1 MEETLH
7 VLFVEDSPE
16 DVALVI
22 RNLRLGGYHIESERV
37 ESATGLTAALDRQ
50 SWDLIICDYKLP
62 RFSGFEALRMLRERD
77 QDTPFIFVSGSLGE
91 DAAVSALKQGAQ
103 DYLLKDKLKRLVPA
117 VEREIR
123 ESRER
128 ARFRAEHA
136 RNEAALR
143 ASEAKFRALIENSS
157 DGIFLLDKDGRI
169 AFCSSSVA
177 RILGYKAEELV
188 GYPVNDLF
196 HPDDREKAETGF
208 LDCITGNANF
218 VTCRV
223 RLRHRDHSWRIT
235 DGVCSNLLAAEGIH
249 GLVVNF
255 RDVTESAAAEIA
267 LRKSEECFAKAFT
280 TSPLPTIIITLAK
293 KDFLNANPAFLKMF
307 GYESS
312 EVVGHTADEL
322 GLWVEPHARETMLKA
337 LEHSPTVEPVQTKF
351 RTKSGEIRDVVVVAD
366 ILELDGV
373 PCLLGITQ
381 DVTETKRLEAK
392 FLQAQKMEAV
402 GRLAGGIAHDFNN
415 LLMIMGCS
423 ADLLQ
428 ENRLDSLRVDK
439 FSQQIRD
446 AVDKAARLTRQ
457 LLAFSR
463 QQVLQPSVLDLN
475 GIINDLVK
483 MMSRLIGED
492 IEVELTLDPGL
503 GRVEVDR
510 GQTEQVIMNLAV
522 NARDAMP
529 DGGKLTVTTTN
540 IDMDSDHPYLQQMG
554 LAPGS
559 YVMLSIIDTGI
570 GMSAETQSHMFEP
583 FFTTKELGKGTG
595 LGLSTVFGIVKQSN
609 GAIWVQSEPGE
620 GTAFHIYLPRIQKA
634 FAATTVVEGAA
645 ALDGKETILLA
656 EDDDALRHL
665 FVDYLRSKGYRVI
678 EAVDGPNAL
687 HASEEEGTFHVL
699 VTDMIM
705 PGFGGHKL
713 ADLLLARCP
722 DIPVIFL
729 SGYTDRAANIQEFKF
744 LSSYY
749 LQKPFS
755 MDALARAVRTALR
768 DRRG

>member
-1 MEETLH
+1 MQEMLH
-7 VLFVEDSPE
+7 ALFVEDSPE

-22 RNLRLGGYHIESERV
+22 RNLRLGGYHVESERV

-50 SWDLIICDYKLP
+50 SWDIIICDYTLP
-62 RFSGFEALRMLRERD
+62 SFSGFEALRILRERD
-77 QDTPFIFVSGSLGE
+77 QNTPFIFVSGSLGE

-123 ESRER
+123 EARERTRVRAER
-128 ARFRAEHA
+128 AR
-136 RNEAALR
+136 NESVLR
-143 ASEAKFRALIENSS
+143 ASEIEAKQL
-157 DGIFLLDKDGRI
+157 
-169 AFCSSSVA
+169 
-177 RILGYKAEELV
+177 
-188 GYPVNDLF
+188 
-196 HPDDREKAETGF
+196 
-208 LDCITGNANF
+208 
-218 VTCRV
+218 
-223 RLRHRDHSWRIT
+223 
-235 DGVCSNLLAAEGIH
+235 
-249 GLVVNF
+249 
-255 RDVTESAAAEIA
+255 ES
-267 LRKSEECFAKAFT
+267 
-280 TSPLPTIIITLAK
+280 
-293 KDFLNANPAFLKMF
+293 
-307 GYESS
+307 
-312 EVVGHTADEL
+312 
-322 GLWVEPHARETMLKA
+322 
-337 LEHSPTVEPVQTKF
+337 
-351 RTKSGEIRDVVVVAD
+351 
-366 ILELDGV
+366 
-373 PCLLGITQ
+373 
-381 DVTETKRLEAK
+381 K

-402 GRLAGGIAHDFNN
+402 GHLAGGIAHDFNN

-428 ENRLDSLRVDK
+428 KNRLDGSKVDK

-446 AVDKAARLTRQ
+446 AVDKAARLTSQ

-463 QQVLQPSVLDLN
+463 QQILQPSVLDLN

-483 MMSRLIGED
+483 MMSRLLGED
-492 IEVELTLDPGL
+492 IEIELTLDPGL

-510 GQTEQVIMNLAV
+510 GHTEQVIMNLAV

-529 DGGKLTVTTTN
+529 DGGKLTVTTAN
-540 IDMDSDHPYLQQMG
+540 IDMDADHPDLQQMG
-554 LAPGS
+554 LALGS
-559 YVMLSIIDTGI
+559 YVMLSISDTGI

-609 GAIWVQSEPGE
+609 GAIWVQSAPGE
-620 GTAFHIYLPRIQKA
+620 GSAFHICLPRIQKP
-634 FAATTVVEGAA
+634 FVATTDVEGVAA
-645 ALDGKETILLA
+645 VDGKETILLA
-656 EDDDALRHL
+656 EDDDVLRHL

-678 EAVDGPNAL
+678 EAVDGPHAL
-687 HASEEEGTFHVL
+687 HAYEEEEGVIHVL

-744 LSSYY
+744 PSSF

-755 MDALARAVRTALR
+755 MDALARAVRTALK
-768 DRRG
+768 DQQG